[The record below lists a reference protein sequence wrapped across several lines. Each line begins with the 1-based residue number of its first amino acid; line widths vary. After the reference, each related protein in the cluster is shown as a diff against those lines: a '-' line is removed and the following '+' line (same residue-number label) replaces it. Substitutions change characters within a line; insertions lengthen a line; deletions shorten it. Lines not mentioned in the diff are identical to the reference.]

1 VSIIDRLD
9 TAQRGVEEGLQV
21 VFFAAGRDGRNN
33 LVQIQIREKFGRFP
47 SIDPRSD
54 PGFVEQDAVETG
66 H

>member
-1 VSIIDRLD
+1 
-9 TAQRGVEEGLQV
+9 VEEGLQV

-33 LVQIQIREKFGRFP
+33 LVQIQIREKFRRFP